1 MKISHVAIVYGNS
14 STFNNRLSVI
24 ESTNVTSKVH
34 TLSDGSTVNCGVRIK
49 DIANNK
55 PGEIVLVARI
65 QV

>member
-14 STFNNRLSVI
+14 NTYNNRLSVI
-24 ESTNVTSKVH
+24 ESTSTTSKVH

-55 PGEIVLVARI
+55 PNEIVLVARI
-65 QV
+65 QL